1 MALTAELVEEINIL
15 KHYNLASLQEGIK
28 VHGSAGPQ
36 AIDAVKRLFDKGMV
50 SQEDGGYLTDLGIEV
65 AEHLQAALTTLTS
78 K

>member
-28 VHGSAGPQ
+28 VHGSAEPQ
-36 AIDAVKRLFDKGMV
+36 VIGAVKRLFDKGLV

-65 AEHLQAALTTLTS
+65 AEHTQAALTILTS
-78 K
+78 

>member
-15 KHYNLASLQEGIK
+15 KHYNLASIQEGIK
-28 VHGSAGPQ
+28 VHGSAEPQ
-36 AIDAVKRLFDKGMV
+36 AIEAVKSLFNKGIV

-65 AEHLQAALTTLTS
+65 AEHIQSALTILVS